1 VTDTAKY
8 VTDNR
13 ERYET
18 ELAEFLRIP
27 SVSTDG
33 GHADDVKAAAEW
45 LAEKIRE
52 AGLEDAEVVATDG
65 HPIVVASHI
74 TDPSAPTV
82 LVYGHYDV
90 QPEDPV
96 ELWTSPPF
104 EPDIRDGRM
113 YARGS
118 IDDKGQVY
126 MHVKALEAR
135 LKNGVGLPV
144 NVKLVFEGEEEVG
157 SKNLEAFLK
166 SNTDRLA
173 ADAVLISD
181 TGMFSRDI
189 PSVTLGL
196 RGLAYVEVICRGPK
210 GDLHSGS
217 YGGAVVNPANALC
230 KIVAGLKDD
239 QGRVTIPG
247 FYDKVQDVSAIEK
260 EGLAKLP
267 FDEPGFIAETG
278 VTELDGEVGFST
290 LERLWYRPT
299 LDVNGLLSG
308 FTGEGAKTVLPSHAM
323 AKVSMRLVPNQ
334 DSSEIAEL
342 ARAHIERL
350 APAGVTVEVNEQHGG
365 TPWVGDPSSPIFE
378 AGAAALEKSF
388 GNKPV
393 FIREGGSI
401 PIVPMF
407 ESLFGPVLLLGFGL
421 PGSNL
426 HAPDEWIDLDMYNT
440 GIMTLVDLYDE
451 IASRGV

>member
-1 VTDTAKY
+1 MTDIATY
-8 VTDNR
+8 VSDNK

-18 ELAEFLRIP
+18 ELMEFLRIP
-27 SVSTDG
+27 SVSTDS
-33 GHADDVKAAAEW
+33 GHARDVQKAAEW
-45 LAEKIRE
+45 LAGKVRD
-52 AGLEDAEVVATDG
+52 AGLEEVEVVATDG
-65 HPIVVASHI
+65 HPIVVASHT

-90 QPEDPV
+90 QPADPV

-104 EPDIRDGRM
+104 EPAIRDGRM
-113 YARGS
+113 YGRGT

-135 LKNGVGLPV
+135 LKGGLGMPV

-166 SNTDRLA
+166 SHADRLD

-181 TGMFSRDI
+181 TGMFAPGI
-189 PSVTLGL
+189 PSITIGL
-196 RGLAYVEVICRGPK
+196 RGLAYIEVFCYGPK

-230 KIVAGLKDD
+230 KIVAELKDD

-247 FYDKVQDVSAIEK
+247 FYDRVQDVSPIEK

-267 FDEPGFIAETG
+267 FDEAGFIVETG
-278 VTELDGEVGFST
+278 VTALDGEAGFST

-308 FTGEGAKTVLPSHAM
+308 FTGEGAKTVLPAKAM
-323 AKVSMRLVPNQ
+323 AKISMRLVPDQ
-334 DSSEIAEL
+334 DPSEIAEL
-342 ARAHIERL
+342 AKAHIEKL
-350 APAGVTVEVNEQHGG
+350 APPGVTVEIKEHHGG
-365 TPWVGDPSSPIFE
+365 TPWVSNPQAPIFS
-378 AGAAALEKSF
+378 AGAAALEKAF
-388 GNKPV
+388 GRSPV
-393 FIREGGSI
+393 YIREGGSI

-426 HAPDEWIDLDMYNT
+426 HAPDEWIDLDMYNN
-440 GIMTLVDLYDE
+440 GIATLVDLYDE
-451 IASRGV
+451 IAARGV

>member
-1 VTDTAKY
+1 MTDTTTY
-8 VTDNR
+8 IRENR
-13 ERYET
+13 ERYEA

-33 GHADDVKAAAEW
+33 SRADDVKAAAEW
-45 LAEKIRE
+45 LADKIRE

-74 TDPSAPTV
+74 TDPSAPTI

-96 ELWTSPPF
+96 DLWTSPPF

-113 YARGS
+113 YARGA

-135 LKNGVGLPV
+135 LATGVGLPV
-144 NVKLVFEGEEEVG
+144 NVKVVFEGEEEVG
-157 SKNLEAFLK
+157 SKNLEAFLN
-166 SNTDRLA
+166 SNAERLS

-181 TGMFSRDI
+181 TGMFSREL
-189 PSVTLGL
+189 PSVTIGL
-196 RGLAYVEVICRGPK
+196 RGLAYVEVICTGPK
-210 GDLHSGS
+210 GDLHSGA

-230 KIVAGLKDD
+230 KIVAGLKDE

-247 FYDKVQDVSAIEK
+247 FYDKVQDVSDIEK

-267 FDEPGFIAETG
+267 FDEAGFVAETG
-278 VTELDGEVGFST
+278 VPELDGEVGFGT

-308 FTGEGAKTVLPSHAM
+308 FTGEGAKTVLPSRAM
-323 AKVSMRLVPNQ
+323 AKISMRLVPDQ
-334 DSSEIAEL
+334 DPSEIADL
-342 ARAHIERL
+342 ARTHIERL
-350 APAGVTVEVNEQHGG
+350 APPGVTVKVTEHHGG
-365 TPWVGDPSSPIFE
+365 TPWVSDPSSPIFA
-378 AGAAALEKSF
+378 AGAAALEKAF
-388 GNKPV
+388 GSQPV

-407 ESLFGPVLLLGFGL
+407 ENLFGPVLLLGFGL

-426 HAPDEWIDLDMYNT
+426 HAPDEWIDLDVYNK
-440 GIMTLVDLYDE
+440 GIVTLVDLYDQ

>member
-1 VTDTAKY
+1 
-8 VTDNR
+8 
-13 ERYET
+13 
-18 ELAEFLRIP
+18 
-27 SVSTDG
+27 
-33 GHADDVKAAAEW
+33 
-45 LAEKIRE
+45 
-52 AGLEDAEVVATDG
+52 
-65 HPIVVASHI
+65 
-74 TDPSAPTV
+74 
-82 LVYGHYDV
+82 
-90 QPEDPV
+90 
-96 ELWTSPPF
+96 
-104 EPDIRDGRM
+104 
-113 YARGS
+113 
-118 IDDKGQVY
+118 
-126 MHVKALEAR
+126 
-135 LKNGVGLPV
+135 
-144 NVKLVFEGEEEVG
+144 
-157 SKNLEAFLK
+157 
-166 SNTDRLA
+166 
-173 ADAVLISD
+173 
-181 TGMFSRDI
+181 
-189 PSVTLGL
+189 
-196 RGLAYVEVICRGPK
+196 VEVICRGPK

-217 YGGAVVNPANALC
+217 YGGAVVNPANAIC

-267 FDEPGFIAETG
+267 FDEAGFIAETG

-323 AKVSMRLVPNQ
+323 AKISMRLVPDQ
-334 DSSEIAEL
+334 DSSEIADL

-350 APAGVTVEVNEQHGG
+350 APPGVTVEITEHHGG

-378 AGAAALEKSF
+378 AGAAALEKAF

-426 HAPDEWIDLDMYNT
+426 HAPDEWIDLDMYNK
-440 GIMTLVDLYDE
+440 GIVTLVDLYDE

>member
-1 VTDTAKY
+1 
-8 VTDNR
+8 
-13 ERYET
+13 
-18 ELAEFLRIP
+18 
-27 SVSTDG
+27 
-33 GHADDVKAAAEW
+33 VKKAAEW
-45 LAEKIRE
+45 LAGQIRD

-74 TDPSAPTV
+74 TDPSAPTI

-113 YARGS
+113 YARGA

-157 SKNLEAFLK
+157 SKNLETFLK
-166 SNTDRLA
+166 SHAERLD

-181 TGMFSRDI
+181 TGMFSREI
-189 PSVTLGL
+189 PSITIGL
-196 RGLAYVEVICRGPK
+196 RGLAYVEVVCRGPK

-230 KIVAGLKDD
+230 GIVAALKDD

-247 FYDKVQDVSAIEK
+247 FYDRVQDVSDVEK

-267 FDEPGFIAETG
+267 FDEKRFVSETG
-278 VTELDGEVGFST
+278 VTALDGEAGYTT

-323 AKVSMRLVPNQ
+323 AKISMRLVPDQ
-334 DSSEIAEL
+334 DPSEIAEL

-350 APAGVTVEVNEQHGG
+350 APTGVTVAVTEHHGG
-365 TPWVGDPSSPIFE
+365 TPWVSDPTAPIFG
-378 AGAAALEKSF
+378 AGAAALERAF
-388 GNKPV
+388 GNEPV

-426 HAPDEWIDLDMYNT
+426 HAPDEWIDLDMYNR
-440 GIMTLVDLYDE
+440 GIATLVDLYDE
-451 IASRGV
+451 IAKRGV